1 MARRRLWTGNAA
13 AALALAA
20 SLSACVHTRTELVA
34 PLDVAPPP
42 MVVAEPTEVGRKPAG
57 PTAVAMRGVDF
68 HVAPLVVLHVRRLA
82 GELVSVTPGG
92 PVIFDDKRSFVI
104 HVATAD
110 VAISSPDLERL
121 LNQYVFAYENAPLID
136 LRVSTEGD
144 RLRLRGKLRKGGDV
158 PFDIVAAVSTTPAG
172 EIRLRPTSIRVAHV
186 SAGPLLRLV
195 GVRLDRV
202 LDLRGSRGAH
212 VSGND
217 IYLQPD
223 SALPPPRL
231 RGHVTGVHID
241 GDALRLTFDE
251 PRLAPTW
258 AEASSPPD
266 ESSNYLYMRRG
277 TLRIGRLFMVD
288 ADLELVDAAPADP
301 FDFSLDEYRRQLVAG
316 YVKATPS
323 GGLVVH
329 APDLHTL
336 GPAAAATT
344 AAVRAP

>member
-1 MARRRLWTGNAA
+1 V
-13 AALALAA
+13 LAA
-20 SLSACVHTRTELVA
+20 SLTACVHTRTELVT
-34 PLDVAPPP
+34 PLDVGPPP
-42 MVVAEPTEVGRKPAG
+42 AAVPEPAEARRQPAG

-68 HVAPLVVLHVRRLA
+68 HVAPDVVLNVRRLA
-82 GELVSVTPGG
+82 GELVSETPGG
-92 PVIFDDKRSFVI
+92 PVVFDDKRSFVI
-104 HVATAD
+104 RVATAD

-121 LNQYVFAYENAPLID
+121 LNQYVFAYEKAPLID
-136 LRVSTEGD
+136 LRVSTDGE

-158 PFDIVAAVSTTPAG
+158 PFDIVAAVSTTKAG
-172 EIRLRPTSIRVAHV
+172 EIRLHPTSIRVARV

-195 GVRLDRV
+195 GLRLDRV

-212 VSGND
+212 VAGND

-223 SALPPPRL
+223 SALPPPRI
-231 RGHVTGVHID
+231 RGHVTAARVEGGV
-241 GDALRLTFDE
+241 LRLIFDD
-251 PRLAPTW
+251 PRLAPSW

-288 ADLELVDAAPADP
+288 ADLELVDAAAADP

-316 YVKATPS
+316 YVKNTPS

-329 APDLHTL
+329 APDLHAL
-336 GPAAAATT
+336 GPAAT
-344 AAVRAP
+344 AAGAVVRAP